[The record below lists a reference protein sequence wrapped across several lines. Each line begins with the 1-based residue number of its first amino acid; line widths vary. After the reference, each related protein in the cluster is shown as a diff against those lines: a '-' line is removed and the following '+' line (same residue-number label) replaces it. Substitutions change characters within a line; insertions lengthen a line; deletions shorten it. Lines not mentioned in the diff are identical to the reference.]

1 MNFSSYLFAGLA
13 EPLIGG
19 MLDATGNTSLIFV
32 VVTAACLCSAS
43 VALFIR
49 R

>member
-13 EPLIGG
+13 EPLIGS
-19 MLDATGNTSLIFV
+19 MLDSTGNTSLIFI
-32 VVTAACLCSAS
+32 VVTAACLCSAV